1 MDDRNITSSNFDYDM
16 YSGAG
21 AKDLM
26 AEYERMQQQE
36 KKDAAG
42 KKRED
47 YENRF
52 SGMSSDELFSQP
64 RTASRRYDSF
74 LTGTEGSDFDREL
87 EEDFSQAQEAAEPM
101 EEMKRRRMQAYAE
114 VDAMFHKNS
123 QQSDNSQDSDFLQQ
137 NGVFNDPYRGQQPP
151 GYGRRNPDTGYGS
164 NLQGDSS
171 QDSDFLQQNGVF
183 NDPYKGQQPPGYGR
197 RNSDTGYDGGYL
209 QSNGGSVMPQQDPQ
223 MYRRQQAV
231 AEVSA
236 MLDMHRTTPSKSSTS
251 AKRQQPPGYGKRNPD
266 ASPQQLDPEKYE
278 RYMHGLEESQ
288 RILAHGRAMMY
299 NEELNRQRR
308 RNAGRGFY
316 GLGRRRGAYLTDD
329 EQNELDKAFLWYGLW
344 FLAGIGIARALEL
357 SYSLY
362 AILGACL
369 GYVGA
374 IVKHNGLEKMP
385 LADAAA
391 NSRKELAGIGAAI
404 VLTIIYTYV

>member
-137 NGVFNDPYRGQQPP
+137 NGVFNDPYR
-151 GYGRRNPDTGYGS
+151 
-164 NLQGDSS
+164 
-171 QDSDFLQQNGVF
+171 
-183 NDPYKGQQPPGYGR
+183 GQQPPGYGR